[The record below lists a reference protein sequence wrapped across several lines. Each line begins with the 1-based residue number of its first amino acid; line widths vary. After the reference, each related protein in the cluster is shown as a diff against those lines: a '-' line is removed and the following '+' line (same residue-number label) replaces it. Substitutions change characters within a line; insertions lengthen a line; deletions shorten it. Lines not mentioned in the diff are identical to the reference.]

1 MHTLCIVSFVF
12 YILTIY
18 TTQIITDETFTKYQG
33 FDLASFDEKAG
44 ETPAYLSYRTKKD
57 DTLESFKD
65 ALCENLGVPADHIRL
80 WILVNRQNRTVRP
93 DAPILDAD
101 YQLSNYILTTLLY
114 LHSQYHQL

>member
-1 MHTLCIVSFVF
+1 VSFVL

-18 TTQIITDETFTKYQG
+18 TTQIITDETFTKYEG
-33 FDLASFDEKAG
+33 FDLASFEEKAG

-57 DTLESFKD
+57 DTLESFKN
-65 ALCENLGVPADHIRL
+65 ALCENLGVPSDHIRL

-101 YQLSNYILTTLLY
+101 YQLSNYILASLFY
-114 LHSQYHQL
+114 LHSQYH